1 MINFIKKHPIYSAL
15 ILLMVIIIS
24 FVIIVYTMFAS
35 PLINELKEECL
46 KKPESERLSKDC
58 TDVF

>member
-1 MINFIKKHPIYSAL
+1 MNFIKKHPIYSAL
-15 ILLMVIIIS
+15 ILLIVIIIS

-46 KKPESERLSKDC
+46 KKPESERLSKAC

>member
-1 MINFIKKHPIYSAL
+1 MNFIKKHPIYSAL
-15 ILLMVIIIS
+15 ILLIVIIIS
-24 FVIIVYTMFAS
+24 YLIIVYTIFAS

-58 TDVF
+58 TDLL

>member
-1 MINFIKKHPIYSAL
+1 MNFIKKHPVYSTL
-15 ILLMVIIIS
+15 IVLIVIIIS
-24 FVIIVYTMFAS
+24 FVSIVFTMFAS

>member
-1 MINFIKKHPIYSAL
+1 MNFIKKHPIYSAL
-15 ILLMVIIIS
+15 ILLIVIIIS

>member
-1 MINFIKKHPIYSAL
+1 MKFIKKHPIYSAL
-15 ILLMVIIIS
+15 IVLIVIIIS
-24 FVIIVYTMFAS
+24 FVSIVFTMFAS

>member
-1 MINFIKKHPIYSAL
+1 MKFIKKHPIYSIL
-15 ILLMVIIIS
+15 IVLIVIIIS
-24 FVIIVYTMFAS
+24 FVSIVFTMFAS

>member
-1 MINFIKKHPIYSAL
+1 MNFIKKHPIYSAL
-15 ILLMVIIIS
+15 ILLIVIIIS
-24 FVIIVYTMFAS
+24 FVIIVFTMFAS

>member
-1 MINFIKKHPIYSAL
+1 MKFIKKHPIYSAL
-15 ILLMVIIIS
+15 IVLIVIIITYL
-24 FVIIVYTMFAS
+24 IIVYTMFAS

>member
-1 MINFIKKHPIYSAL
+1 MNFIKKHPIYSAL
-15 ILLMVIIIS
+15 ILLIVIIIS

-46 KKPESERLSKDC
+46 KKPESVRLSKDC
-58 TDVF
+58 TDLL

>member
-1 MINFIKKHPIYSAL
+1 MKFIKKHPIYSTL
-15 ILLMVIIIS
+15 IVLIVIILTYL
-24 FVIIVYTMFAS
+24 IIVYTMFVS